1 MKPQLISVNQLNKQS
16 HTAYY
21 DLLYQHANGMTQ
33 HYQMLSR
40 NTNLNKDNLG
50 KNNIDAITMLI
61 YRKTVQNINEYLII
75 KEFRLPI
82 NNFVLSFPAGL
93 VEKNEDIK
101 SAAIR
106 EIKEETGIICNQ
118 YTKFDFQRPI
128 LSSPGIT
135 DELGQIVIVELDGSE
150 TFGQKELEDTEII
163 STKWMTYNE
172 INNVLD
178 NEQIHIG
185 NHAYVHIQKLEILNQ
200 LSILK

>member
-1 MKPQLISVNQLNKQS
+1 M
-16 HTAYY
+16 
-21 DLLYQHANGMTQ
+21 
-33 HYQMLSR
+33 
-40 NTNLNKDNLG
+40 
-50 KNNIDAITMLI
+50 IT
-61 YRKTVQNINEYLII
+61 

-93 VEKNEDIK
+93 IEKNEDIK
-101 SAAIR
+101 TAAIR

-135 DELGQIVIVELDGSE
+135 DELGQIVIIELDGSE

-200 LSILK
+200 I

>member
-1 MKPQLISVNQLNKQS
+1 MMKPKLISVNQLNKQS

-21 DLLYQHANGMTQ
+21 DLLYKHTNGMTQ

-40 NTNLNKDNLG
+40 NTDLNKDNLG
-50 KNNIDAITMLI
+50 KTNIDAITMLI
-61 YRKTVQNINEYLII
+61 YRKSSKNINEYLIT

-93 VEKNEDIK
+93 IEQGENIK
-101 SAAIR
+101 TAAIR

-135 DELGQIVIVELDGSE
+135 DELGQIVIIELDGSE

-172 INNVLD
+172 INDVLD

-200 LSILK
+200 L